1 MDLSDTCNKIVIFSV
16 YVIRYRYNDC
26 HLMYTSNGYA
36 YTMPSP
42 ASESQPETPVSP
54 EPPAY
59 STTQAPT
66 TQPPHPIALLRAVD
80 LMDPGKIAQVFCESA
95 YVTSC

>member
-1 MDLSDTCNKIVIFSV
+1 
-16 YVIRYRYNDC
+16 
-26 HLMYTSNGYA
+26 MYTSNGYA

-95 YVTSC
+95 YVTSCYFKLKILLKVPYTYVCLLFLRP